1 MVDIAEEE
9 LEERRED
16 LVLPIVSHR
25 KHHYSKYQQTLEK
38 QEERIQ
44 KCIDE
49 TMVVLRDHIPIEV
62 IIQAVAQFE
71 SIQLRLVTDKLRQN
85 KFFTRKQI
93 VLYFLAILDN
103 LFGLLYEK
111 LTQTHFDLLRLSV
124 TELSNS
130 KSFSYS
136 NMKKIQMKLIQE
148 GYIIKVKSLCYTL
161 KLKDKFCQIVSHIFG
176 LYPEFTE
183 KLRGIEI
190 VGYSLIHTKSIPKL
204 ESTKAAAVVLGLL
217 VPYCFEEKKS
227 RDLIWCFLEKITG
240 ENKKQIMRKV
250 YRFKTK
256 LKQEGKI
263 GLLFKTGENNVK
275 NTNGT
280 RYTQDKLV
288 LSFE

>member
-16 LVLPIVSHR
+16 LARPIVSQR

-44 KCIDE
+44 RSIDE

-124 TELSNS
+124 TGLSNG

-190 VGYSLIHTKSIPKL
+190 AGYSLIHTKSIPKL

-263 GLLFKTGENNVK
+263 DLLFKSEANNVK